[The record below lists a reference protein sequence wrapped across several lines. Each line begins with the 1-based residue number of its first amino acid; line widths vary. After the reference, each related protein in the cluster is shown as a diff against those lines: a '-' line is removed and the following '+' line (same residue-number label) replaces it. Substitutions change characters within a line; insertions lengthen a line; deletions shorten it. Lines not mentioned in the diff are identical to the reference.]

1 MNKWLSILLLS
12 SALFACQNNTK
23 DTTGNEDVSESGAPT
38 EEIKKLKKETL
49 QLHDEVMSKMN
60 TMAQLRSKLKENISD
75 KNADT
80 AAMIQA
86 EANLAGAKEKMMNW
100 MRNFEDPDKLEA
112 TEAEK
117 TQYLRDQRNRM
128 EEIQNYTQQSIQ
140 KAEKLLGK

>member
-49 QLHDEVMSKMN
+49 QLHDKVMSKMN
-60 TMAQLRSKLKENISD
+60 KMAQLRSKLKENISD

-112 TEAEK
+112 TEEEK

-128 EEIQNYTQQSIQ
+128 EEIQNYTRKSIQ
-140 KAEKLLGK
+140 EAEELLDN